1 MQAVAPAMS
10 MSKGVAVLIVDD
22 EPPIRRFL
30 RSSLAAEGCRVFE
43 AEDAEG
49 ALRRL
54 AVEKPD
60 VIILD
65 LGLPEDEDAGAR

>member
-1 MQAVAPAMS
+1 MS

-60 VIILD
+60 V
-65 LGLPEDEDAGAR
+65 GLPPAWLRFYTVGRAISG